1 VTTDKD
7 IVAEISTLA
16 EEEKQL
22 RLRGGGLSDDER
34 GRLRNLEERLD
45 QCWDLLRQ
53 RRARAEYD
61 EDPDAA
67 HPRPVDEVEHYLQ

>member
-1 VTTDKD
+1 MNTDKD

-22 RLRGGGLSDDER
+22 RLRGGGLTDEER
-34 GRLRNLEERLD
+34 NRLRSLQERLD

-53 RRARAEYD
+53 RRARVEFD

-67 HPRPVDEVEHYLQ
+67 RPRPVDEVEHYLQ